1 MSEDR
6 SNERADVARRV
17 LELSE
22 TIGEAIGY
30 MLDKLEYAQIDMDAC
45 AVMLKDIGEGLISL
59 ENAASAVSEPIGADP
74 EVVGRLPMEY
84 DELCERLDAMV
95 DAYLEERAG
104 DFPALGKLLRE
115 SFSAYE
121 GSLSA
126 CFRKSAVM

>member
-22 TIGEAIGY
+22 TIGEAIDY
-30 MLDKLEYAQIDMDAC
+30 MLEKLESENIDPDAC
-45 AVMLKDIGEGLISL
+45 AGMLKDIGEGMISL

-74 EVVGRLPMEY
+74 DAAGRLPMEY
-84 DELCERLDAMV
+84 DDLCGRLDAMV
-95 DAYLEERAG
+95 DAYLEERPG
-104 DFPALGKLLRE
+104 EFLALARALRD
-115 SFSAYE
+115 SFGAYV

-126 CFRKSAVM
+126 CFRNIAVM